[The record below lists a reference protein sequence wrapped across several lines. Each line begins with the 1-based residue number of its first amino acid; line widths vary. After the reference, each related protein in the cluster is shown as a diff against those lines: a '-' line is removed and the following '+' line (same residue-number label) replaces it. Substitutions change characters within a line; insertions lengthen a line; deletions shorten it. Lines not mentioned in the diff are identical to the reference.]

1 MTVLVLHAGPDRRE
15 VAPPVTAP
23 VVAAAGSGPPEQP
36 AVTVEAPARSGPS
49 THALTVVN
57 AAAPVPSGPT
67 TPGLTELAE
76 WTTEALGA
84 AARTNAVTGRRRPHA
99 VR

>member
-36 AVTVEAPARSGPS
+36 AVTVEAP
-49 THALTVVN
+49 
-57 AAAPVPSGPT
+57 VPSGPT
-67 TPGLTELAE
+67 IPGLTELAE
-76 WTTEALGA
+76 RTTEALGA